1 MALQPHP
8 ELAQITEYDAAA
20 YPVDCSSTTGDCP
33 GSAGGKASFIR
44 VVDVSSGTTL
54 ELEYANGEIWP
65 LTVYAGWEMWVEFV
79 TVTAGSDC
87 DTVQVGW
94 V

>member
-1 MALQPHP
+1 MAYQPHP
-8 ELAQITEYDAAA
+8 ELAQVTEYDAAA
-20 YPVDCSSTTGDCP
+20 YPVDVSAGDCP
-33 GSAGGKASFIR
+33 PSAGGKASFIR

-54 ELEYANGEIWP
+54 ELVAANGAIWP
-65 LTVYAGWEMWVEFV
+65 LTVWAGWESWIEFV
-79 TVTAGSDC
+79 TITAGSDC